1 MKFSVTGKWHS
12 DRHGYRGQEREGY
25 GSLGNAYQSLGDYR
39 KALEYHEKHLKI
51 ATEIGD
57 QAGVRAAYYNHGIQF
72 IFVEEIE
79 NAVDNFVSA
88 VDALNSL
95 RSLQNWKINF
105 RELHEKTYTA
115 VWMSL
120 LRIKRLMKLCLGLN
134 KDERRLCLTTC
145 CFNINLS
152 IYTSL
157 SSAKNNITE
166 TIFRLFTKPS
176 LPTLFLAIEGCTTNI

>member
-25 GSLGNAYQSLGDYR
+25 GSPGNAYQSLGDYR
-39 KALEYHEKHLKI
+39 KALEYHEKNLKI

-57 QAGVRAAYYNHGIQF
+57 QAGVRAAYCNNAIQF

-115 VWMSL
+115 VWVSL
-120 LRIKRLMKLCLGLN
+120 LRIKKIDEALFAAEQGRAQTLSDNLLLQYKL
-134 KDERRLCLTTC
+134 
-145 CFNINLS
+145 INLY
-152 IYTSL
+152 IL
-157 SSAKNNITE
+157 I
-166 TIFRLFTKPS
+166 I
-176 LPTLFLAIEGCTTNI
+176 

>member
-57 QAGVRAAYYNHGIQF
+57 QAGVRAAYYNNGIQF

-79 NAVDNFVSA
+79 NAVDKFVSA

-115 VWMSL
+115 VWVSL
-120 LRIKRLMKLCLGLN
+120 LNIKKI
-134 KDERRLCLTTC
+134 DE
-145 CFNINLS
+145 
-152 IYTSL
+152 
-157 SSAKNNITE
+157 A
-166 TIFRLFTKPS
+166 LF
-176 LPTLFLAIEGCTTNI
+176 AAE